1 MAGGRPKREDNEICP
16 KCGNPGY
23 SYSVPSWNSP
33 YKNGPRNWY
42 SRFIHRGRSP
52 KDCYLGK
59 RQLPLENATEYNR
72 NTEEI
77 TTFNFSPEEPKIKN
91 VINRVETIKALPV
104 MICSFSYV
112 PNELKPKIR
121 KLRKLKKFRFSKD
134 ELDWLLEQNVY
145 PDLEHL
151 SRGDF
156 VMFGEEANKEC
167 DVISDSADW
176 LGSIKHI
183 KDRYGFFSEI
193 LQIREK
199 NRRIKITRKNLGH
212 KEPH

>member
-1 MAGGRPKREDNEICP
+1 MREDNEICP
-16 KCGNPGY
+16 KCGSPGY
-23 SYSVPSWNSP
+23 SYSVPSSNSP

-52 KDCYLGK
+52 RYCYLGK

-72 NTEEI
+72 NTGEI

-91 VINRVETIKALPV
+91 VIKRVETVKALPV

-112 PNELKPKIR
+112 ANELKPKIR
-121 KLRKLKKFRFSKD
+121 KLRKLKKFRLSKD
-134 ELDWLLEQNVY
+134 ELNWLLEQNVY
-145 PDLEHL
+145 ADLEHL

-167 DVISDSADW
+167 NVISDSPDC
-176 LGSIKHI
+176 LGNIKHI
-183 KDRYGFFSEI
+183 KDRYGLFSEI

-199 NRRIKITRKNLGH
+199 NSRIKITRKNLGH
-212 KEPH
+212 KESAIKN

>member
-16 KCGNPGY
+16 KCGSPGY

-33 YKNGPRNWY
+33 YKNGPQNWY

-52 KDCYLGK
+52 KYCYLGK
-59 RQLPLENATEYNR
+59 PQLPLEIATEYNR
-72 NTEEI
+72 NTGEI

-112 PNELKPKIR
+112 PDELKPKIR
-121 KLRKLKKFRFSKD
+121 KLRKLKKFRLSKD

-145 PDLEHL
+145 PDLERL

-156 VMFGEEANKEC
+156 VMFGEEASKEC
-167 DVISDSADW
+167 NVISDYLAVYDTSDSRGW
-176 LGSIKHI
+176 LGNIKHI
-183 KDRYGFFSEI
+183 KDRYWLYFPKYSRSE
-193 LQIREK
+193 K
-199 NRRIKITRKNLGH
+199 KTVG
-212 KEPH
+212 